1 MHPPLPPP
9 HFNRRTLCELRPGST
24 GSLIELTF
32 RMHGKDEGE
41 PPLDASGRRRVP
53 EGLAHYSLSAR
64 LSAVRLVFMQRFVN
78 ELLQYI
84 SGMLAMTLPPLRV
97 PAWAE
102 QYAAVQRRIQ
112 QEREDEEEEEEE
124 AARGGDASGAKR
136 SAEEKP
142 SYVTPNG
149 AVIGPDGQAC
159 MLLLLDVDLS
169 APLIVMPESSSS
181 LACLEVDLGSAR
193 IRNRIS
199 WTAPPP
205 SAAGEG
211 GAAERQVLMDDL
223 GLNLCDM
230 GAIAVAASGRRGSNL
245 IQGAPQGFEV
255 GVGRPLVQVYDS
267 AAAGATAGAGA
278 GGGHSAPL
286 AAMPPMLVSVAIPD
300 IQARVRDSEYRLLLS
315 VAGSNLAEKSQ
326 QVGSTCC
333 TCSA

>member
-1 MHPPLPPP
+1 
-9 HFNRRTLCELRPGST
+9 
-24 GSLIELTF
+24 
-32 RMHGKDEGE
+32 MHGKDEDD

-267 AAAGATAGAGA
+267 GGGGGGAGPTA
-278 GGGHSAPL
+278 LRSRPCLPCWCRSPSLTSKRA
-286 AAMPPMLVSVAIPD
+286 
-300 IQARVRDSEYRLLLS
+300 
-315 VAGSNLAEKSQ
+315 
-326 QVGSTCC
+326 
-333 TCSA
+333 

>member
-1 MHPPLPPP
+1 
-9 HFNRRTLCELRPGST
+9 
-24 GSLIELTF
+24 
-32 RMHGKDEGE
+32 MHGKDEDD

-205 SAAGEG
+205 SAGGEY
-211 GAAERQVLMDDL
+211 GAVRRVLMDDL

-230 GAIAVAASGRRGSNL
+230 GAVAVAASGRRGSNL

-267 AAAGATAGAGA
+267 AMASAAGA

-326 QVGSTCC
+326 QVSGACC
-333 TCSA
+333 TCCVKCGALE